1 MQIRLSEAPLI
12 ALDGLPGAGKSTL
25 AIRLSADLGVKS
37 VHLDDYLVP
46 NGVGYTNRLEYRR
59 IRRALSVRPVIVEGV
74 CMLDVLD
81 RMGLHPDQLIYLR
94 APCSA
99 RYLDVGH
106 PLVRE
111 VNAYSDRARPMEKAT
126 FVLLRTLPEQQQLGG
141 LQRYE
146 EILDAHLSR
155 NRTRISRLLA
165 IAGVVTLAMG
175 GLAAIV
181 PSSGTSDGY
190 LLRIAGARFSISDI
204 GLLTMLISGL
214 SLFLTWSG
222 QSPNRRR
229 SPSPRRR

>member
-1 MQIRLSEAPLI
+1 MRIRLSEASLI

-37 VHLDDYLVP
+37 VHLDDYLVR
-46 NGVGYTNRLEYRR
+46 NGVGYTDYLEYGE

-81 RMGLHPDQLIYLR
+81 RMGLRPDQLIYLR

-111 VNAYSDRARPMEKAT
+111 VNAYGDRARPIEKAT
-126 FVLLRTLPEQQQLGG
+126 FVLLRSAPQQKQLGG
-141 LQRYE
+141 LKRHE
-146 EILDAHLSR
+146 ERLDAYLSR
-155 NRTRISRLLA
+155 NRTRFSRLLA

-190 LLRIAGARFSISDI
+190 LLRIGGARFSISDV

-214 SLFLTWSG
+214 SLFLTWLG
-222 QSPNRRR
+222 QSPNRPR
-229 SPSPRRR
+229 SPSSRRL